1 MSKKVFKIEKVNG
14 KSKKYLEFER
24 KYKTLMKQEGLW
36 NTFQY
41 TMDEESKWKDYY
53 SRILK
58 TEKLI
63 KKHSIGLNFGRAGF
77 YIKNLDQGFALLFH
91 LRFEDNILECF
102 LIDEGEPIDYEES
115 PYEKNSLGDAKYIV
129 SMYKKYC

>member
-1 MSKKVFKIEKVNG
+1 
-14 KSKKYLEFER
+14 
-24 KYKTLMKQEGLW
+24 MKQEGLW

-41 TMDEESKWKDYY
+41 TMDEESKWKVYY

-58 TEKLI
+58 TEKLT
-63 KKHSIGLNFGRAGF
+63 KKHSIGLNFGRTGF
-77 YIKNLDQGFALLFH
+77 YIKNLDQGFTLLFH